1 MDNLFLMRDII
12 DVSVGHDFNLG
23 FLSIDQEK
31 ALIGWAMGIC
41 LAFWVSCPSYTYD
54 TVGLSSFLNSL
65 AIVSVEERSVRGLS
79 S

>member
-41 LAFWVSCPSYTYD
+41 LAFWVSCPSYT
-54 TVGLSSFLNSL
+54 
-65 AIVSVEERSVRGLS
+65 
-79 S
+79 